1 MKKHLLPSA
10 VFLFAVTVLILSG
23 KVNLPNSG
31 NTVNIETIEQD
42 LQEQINLDSLNPIN
56 YKLLIEVYI
65 QQQKFEDALIIARL
79 MQSNI
84 LQLDLLDQFL
94 VEEVYILNDQNH
106 LLLDQTRQLL
116 NEIIN
121 TDNSNIKAYWYL
133 GLSDLILGNSD
144 QVLLNWSRLME
155 LSPGEPLASFVQSQ
169 LDILNGQS
177 FEIPV
182 QIEIS
187 EELMQTLENFNE
199 ISSMY
204 IFARESMSSP
214 PFAATRIDEYEIG
227 QIYTLSSLNLM
238 IPNEDFQIPSSFSLT
253 VRISISGDP
262 IASRGDL
269 FGTIEIEGFI
279 SEGQVTP
286 LILVIDQIFE

>member
-1 MKKHLLPSA
+1 VCFSLQSLVLFVSQGLRFKVKKYLLPSV
-10 VFLFAVTVLILSG
+10 VFIFAVTVLILSG

-31 NTVNIETIEQD
+31 NTLNMETIEQD
-42 LQEQINLDSLNPIN
+42 LQEQINLDVLNPIN

-65 QQQKFEDALIIARL
+65 QQREFEDALIIARL

-133 GLSDLILGNSD
+133 GLSDLILGNSH

-169 LDILNGQS
+169 LDILHGQS

-182 QIEIS
+182 QIEIID
-187 EELMQTLENFNE
+187 ELMQILENF
-199 ISSMY
+199 
-204 IFARESMSSP
+204 
-214 PFAATRIDEYEIG
+214 
-227 QIYTLSSLNLM
+227 
-238 IPNEDFQIPSSFSLT
+238 
-253 VRISISGDP
+253 
-262 IASRGDL
+262 
-269 FGTIEIEGFI
+269 
-279 SEGQVTP
+279 
-286 LILVIDQIFE
+286 